1 MSGQVQRSPLNV
13 SLRELRKQRGWT
25 QAEVAEALG
34 VTDLTVRRWELGQ
47 TTPSVYHVK
56 KLCDLFEKS
65 PEELGLLQQRQ
76 SVCACGKVLAA
87 PSPYLEAE
95 PGRSILQ
102 RQVPE
107 KEKFVGG
114 ETESSK
120 PSPILAVHAPDQ
132 ICLMAFGVFVQS
144 FVFVALLCL
153 SLADGLLLALQ
164 AVTPRVRKR
173 LLGGSQ
179 LLSQRR

>member
-1 MSGQVQRSPLNV
+1 MSGQAQRSPLNT

-25 QAEVAEALG
+25 QAELAEALG

-56 KLCDLFEKS
+56 KLCDLFGKS

-76 SVCACGKVLAA
+76 SVRACGKELAVSSLHFKTE
-87 PSPYLEAE
+87 PRRYL
-95 PGRSILQ
+95 LQ

-107 KEKFVGG
+107 EENFTGG
-114 ETESSK
+114 EIESSK
-120 PSPILAVHAPDQ
+120 PSPILVVHAPNQ
-132 ICLMAFGVFVQS
+132 ICLMAFGVLIQS
-144 FVFVALLCL
+144 LVFVALLCL

-164 AVTPRVRKR
+164 AVTPKVRER